1 MGSVAVA
8 APRPTDLRRTLISAA
23 VSGLLAFHAHPDDE
37 SLSMGGT
44 LARYSDAGEHVVVVT
59 ATNGEVGE
67 IHNHDD
73 PESIRERLGDVR
85 VGELEQACRILGVS
99 YGELLGYRDS
109 GMMGTAD
116 NDRAECFWQADF
128 MEAVGKLVTVI
139 RRHRPEVVT
148 CYDPYGGYGHPDH
161 IQVHRVG
168 TAAFFGAAD
177 VGRFPPREGEEPWQ
191 PSKLYWATW
200 PRERTRRARRVMAEA
215 GRITAEEAEEEP
227 AAGARDEDITT
238 RLDVRPWFDRKWEAV
253 VAHHTQIAA
262 DSWFRTLPE
271 DVRRD
276 GFGEETFTLVFS
288 RVETDPAAPDLFD
301 GLR

>member
-1 MGSVAVA
+1 M
-8 APRPTDLRRTLISAA
+8 P
-23 VSGLLAFHAHPDDE
+23 GLLAFHAHPDDE

-44 LARYSDAGEHVVVVT
+44 LARYADAGEQVVVVT

-67 IHNHDD
+67 IHNRED
-73 PESIRERLGDVR
+73 PEAIRDRLGDVR
-85 VGELEQACRILGVS
+85 GDELAEAARILGFAS
-99 YGELLGYRDS
+99 ERLGYRDS
-109 GMMGTAD
+109 GMMGTDD
-116 NDRAECFWQADF
+116 NHRPECFWQADF
-128 MEAVGKLVTVI
+128 MEAVGRLVAVI

-177 VGRFPPREGEEPWQ
+177 IGRFPPGSGEEPWQ

-200 PRERTRRARRVMAEA
+200 PRERSRRARQAMAA
-215 GRITAEEAEEEP
+215 MGRISAEEAAAEP
-227 AAGARDEDITT
+227 GHGARDEDITT
-238 RLDVRPWFDRKWEAV
+238 RLDVRPWFDRKWAAV
-253 VAHHTQIAA
+253 LAHDTQIAA

-276 GFGEETFTLVFS
+276 GFGIETYTLVFDRTGS
-288 RVETDPAAPDLFD
+288 DPAAPDLFA